1 MLVDGRLCTPATAP
15 GVVVP
20 FAAACEGICCGAV
33 CTPATAAFVPAFAAA
48 LIAAAAA
55 RAALACVSIS
65 APEFAALFAV
75 VTELLFVPVVLPAV
89 GGVAHRTQKTLCL
102 PAPMPVFTVSL

>member
-1 MLVDGRLCTPATAP
+1 M
-15 GVVVP
+15 VP